1 LGIGWFSKT
10 AKQAAFLCSTFL
22 RKLAEKR
29 TSAFCLRAKRIAEAC
44 LALPVREKIQKY
56 ILTGNASIHL
66 AVKIINNAT
75 ISPLIST
82 TKDDKFYFFIFIL
95 VIHQKNPSILHL
107 HLYLCNA
114 TVRLK
119 AENQS
124 NKFTGL
130 LL

>member
-1 LGIGWFSKT
+1 
-10 AKQAAFLCSTFL
+10 L
-22 RKLAEKR
+22 RRLAEKR
-29 TSAFCLRAKRIAEAC
+29 ASAFCLRAKRIAEAC
-44 LALPVREKIQKY
+44 LALHVREKIQKY

-66 AVKIINNAT
+66 AVKVINNAT

-130 LL
+130 LR